1 MLKQLKSFTLKM
13 MGGANVASLLVMLLI
28 GCSDRINPADHPALA
43 NAGLLFPVLLAV
55 NLGFIVFWV
64 LFKPRGV
71 IIPLVGFLVCYSPVR
86 KYSPVNMSGSVP
98 DSTLKVLSFNV
109 QNFGYSA
116 DGSPGDGP
124 NPIVSYLARSK
135 ADIICLQEANGQVIK
150 AELDSVM
157 GRLYSHHSEELK
169 DSSGDMLRLYSRFPI
184 KRVERIHYQ
193 SYGNLSVA
201 YVLDVNG
208 KDVLVVNNHLES
220 NLLNPTDKAGFKNL
234 VKGELGRH
242 EARQESTHLIDKL
255 AAASRKR
262 VPQVDSVAAYVARHI
277 GRMPVILCGDFNE
290 SPISYAH
297 YRMENLLTDCYVSAG
312 NGPGWSYHRSG
323 MYVRIDNIFCSDDW
337 KPYQCRVD
345 DKIKESDHY
354 PIACLLKKQLKH

>member
-157 GRLYSHHSEELK
+157 GRLYSHHSEE
-169 DSSGDMLRLYSRFPI
+169 
-184 KRVERIHYQ
+184 
-193 SYGNLSVA
+193 
-201 YVLDVNG
+201 
-208 KDVLVVNNHLES
+208 
-220 NLLNPTDKAGFKNL
+220 
-234 VKGELGRH
+234 
-242 EARQESTHLIDKL
+242 
-255 AAASRKR
+255 
-262 VPQVDSVAAYVARHI
+262 
-277 GRMPVILCGDFNE
+277 
-290 SPISYAH
+290 
-297 YRMENLLTDCYVSAG
+297 
-312 NGPGWSYHRSG
+312 
-323 MYVRIDNIFCSDDW
+323 
-337 KPYQCRVD
+337 
-345 DKIKESDHY
+345 
-354 PIACLLKKQLKH
+354 